1 MSMASHLL
9 GASLFFF
16 HEITQTSELFQL
28 FEHGNCSAIYEKTQ
42 KKTGATFEGGSLSME
57 ATTKRL
63 KKVTCVFF
71 PSLEMHH
78 GWIDYTD
85 IRRGSV
91 AKNPAWFLIKY
102 VITCSNDLNLFWTDR
117 IYEQKA
123 SHTFWYWTCKN
134 EQRKTKTGI
143 LAWGTFLWCC
153 ILCIWQVQ
161 KQAETLSPRSP
172 KSPRSP
178 ALSARVGALGGGS
191 ARHGDR
197 VVAVGSYILLVYSIK
212 IN

>member
-102 VITCSNDLNLFWTDR
+102 VITCSNDLNLFWIDR

-123 SHTFWYWTCKN
+123 RHTFWYWTCKKWTKKN
-134 EQRKTKTGI
+134 KDRYFGLRNLSVMLHSLHLAGAKTGRNLEPAQSQKPAI
-143 LAWGTFLWCC
+143 SSLVRSCWGPGGWKCKAWW
-153 ILCIWQVQ
+153 
-161 KQAETLSPRSP
+161 P
-172 KSPRSP
+172 
-178 ALSARVGALGGGS
+178 GG
-191 ARHGDR
+191 RR
-197 VVAVGSYILLVYSIK
+197 AVGSY
-212 IN
+212 